1 VVKMSSI
8 KLITAE
14 DLRNLRKKYNLT
26 QKKLAKK
33 AGVSQSLISR
43 IENKTVDPRLST
55 IKRIF
60 NSIVTFENKYG
71 TAKDVMHYPV
81 ITINAMDTV
90 YKAIN
95 LMREKA
101 ISQLPVL
108 KDNKIIGSIRESTLI
123 NRFSKSRNIE
133 RFFSYSVYN
142 IMDKAFVT
150 VKPDTDIDSI
160 IGLFLEGK
168 SAVLV
173 LDHNNIAGIITKIDV
188 LSPVKNNNL
197 RGM

>member
-1 VVKMSSI
+1 MSSI
-8 KLITAE
+8 KIITAE
-14 DLRNLRKKYNLT
+14 DLRKLRKRYNLT
-26 QKKLAKK
+26 QKELAKK

-60 NSIVTFENKYG
+60 NSIVTLEKKYG

-81 ITINAMDTV
+81 TTINAMDTV
-90 YKAIN
+90 HKAID
-95 LMREKA
+95 LMKEKA

-108 KDNKIIGSIRESTLI
+108 KNNKIIGSIKESTLI

-142 IMDKAFVT
+142 IMDEAFST

-160 IGLFLEGK
+160 IDLLLKGK
-168 SAVLV
+168 SAILV
-173 LDHNNIAGIITKIDV
+173 LDHNKIIGIITKIDV
-188 LSPVKNNNL
+188 LSPAKHKKNK

>member
-1 VVKMSSI
+1 MSSI
-8 KLITAE
+8 KIITAE
-14 DLRNLRKKYNLT
+14 DLRKLRKRYNLT
-26 QKKLAKK
+26 QKNLAKK

-55 IKRIF
+55 IKKIF
-60 NSIVTFENKYG
+60 NSIITFEKKHG

-90 YKAIN
+90 HKAIN

-101 ISQLPVL
+101 ISQLPVI
-108 KDNKIIGSIRESTLI
+108 KNKRIIGSIRESTLI
-123 NRFSKSRNIE
+123 NRFSKSKNTDN
-133 RFFSYSVYN
+133 FFSYSVYN
-142 IMDKAFVT
+142 IMDEAFVT

-160 IGLFLEGK
+160 ISLFLKGK

-173 LDHNNIAGIITKIDV
+173 LDHNNIIGIITKIDV
-188 LSPVKNNNL
+188 LSPIKK
-197 RGM
+197 